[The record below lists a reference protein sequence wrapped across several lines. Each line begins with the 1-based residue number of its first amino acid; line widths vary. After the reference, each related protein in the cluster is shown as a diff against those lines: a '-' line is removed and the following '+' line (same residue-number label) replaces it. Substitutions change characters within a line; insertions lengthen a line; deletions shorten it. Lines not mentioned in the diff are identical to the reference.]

1 MGITPAQIASAS
13 DADKAT
19 GHKTD
24 FIFPWGVGCIRYRSP
39 DGIFH
44 QTGIAFTIV
53 SIKPG
58 IDLPVALPV
67 DPTTVDPKLLFIEK
81 WIEGGSAYAN

>member
-1 MGITPAQIASAS
+1 MGCRLHPVS
-13 DADKAT
+13 
-19 GHKTD
+19 
-24 FIFPWGVGCIRYRSP
+24 VP

-67 DPTTVDPKLLFIEK
+67 DPTTVDPKLLLIGK